1 MIQLFNTILYQPLL
15 NLLVFFYN
23 VIPGSDMG
31 VAIILLTVVIKLILY
46 PLSAQSIK
54 GQKALQQLQP
64 KIEEMKKKYKDDR
77 ERQAKELMQLYKNE
91 HVNPLSSCL
100 PLLIQLPI
108 LIAVYQVFITGL
120 KNGSLDLLYP
130 FIKNPGQLNAVAF
143 GFLDLSHPNIVLVV
157 LAGAA
162 QFWQAKMLSVKKPAV
177 KSVGAKDENLM
188 AAMNKQMLYFMP
200 LMTVVIGVS
209 LPGGLVLYWFLIT
222 LLTALQQVIMF
233 RKNKKNGSNQNP
245 PAVIE
250 GEKVSN

>member
-143 GFLDLSHPNIVLVV
+143 GFLDLSQPNIVLA
-157 LAGAA
+157 LMAGAA
-162 QFWQAKMLSVKKPAV
+162 
-177 KSVGAKDENLM
+177 
-188 AAMNKQMLYFMP
+188 
-200 LMTVVIGVS
+200 
-209 LPGGLVLYWFLIT
+209 
-222 LLTALQQVIMF
+222 
-233 RKNKKNGSNQNP
+233 
-245 PAVIE
+245 
-250 GEKVSN
+250 